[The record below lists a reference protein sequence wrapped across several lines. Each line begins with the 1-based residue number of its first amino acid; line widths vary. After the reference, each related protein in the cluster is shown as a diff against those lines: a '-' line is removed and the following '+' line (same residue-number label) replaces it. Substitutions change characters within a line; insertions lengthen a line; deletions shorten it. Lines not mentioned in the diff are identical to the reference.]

1 MTTMKLETPWSV
13 IWKKCKNKI
22 RESTEA
28 KLFLVCPDRL
38 TAMRPPFSLDRF
50 GLSHW
55 WSTEKEFFV
64 CFFVGWLVVVVF
76 RGVGVGRRF
85 YCIYRPC
92 ENKLM

>member
-38 TAMRPPFSLDRF
+38 TARRPPFSFDRF

-55 WSTEKEFFV
+55 WSTEKEFFCV
-64 CFFVGWLVVVVF
+64 FSLVGWLLLF
-76 RGVGVGRRF
+76 LGGWG
-85 YCIYRPC
+85 
-92 ENKLM
+92 